1 MKDRVFLNRLRRLSA
16 YVFQGYLF
24 QSNDEPGAGG
34 SPTAMRGADPSRGGG
49 EGYRVQDR
57 RGRGDH
63 DEPPEQTVSDIADPM
78 LSRREPTSRI
88 GTRRN
93 LVAGVIALTVAMV
106 LTAII
111 AFAWLVWPTPWL
123 YHTTQGI
130 RLREHRWSGRMERLS
145 PTRGWLPVLNTVEG
159 GGSSSSRAPRSRSL
173 SGSSGTACT
182 GCCSSRWR
190 HSSSWQCCSIGG

>member
-159 GGSSSSRAPRSRSL
+159 GGRPRAAHRDR
-173 SGSSGTACT
+173 GV
-182 GCCSSRWR
+182 
-190 HSSSWQCCSIGG
+190 